1 MLFKEYE
8 KVPVLC
14 KSMAWVQVPF
24 SAGDTQQLQCLT
36 VHPAW
41 GLWWPELWGNVEIIA
56 ILPTDSV

>member
-1 MLFKEYE
+1 MRHRTCFIGTRGTMLFKEYE

-41 GLWWPELWGNVEIIA
+41 GLW
-56 ILPTDSV
+56 